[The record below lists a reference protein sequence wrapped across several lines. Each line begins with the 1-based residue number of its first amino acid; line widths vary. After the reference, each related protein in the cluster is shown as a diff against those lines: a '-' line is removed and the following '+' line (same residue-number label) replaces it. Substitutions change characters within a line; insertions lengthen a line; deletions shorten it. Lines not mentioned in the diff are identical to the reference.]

1 MAMNPDVPLHYQIY
15 QQMRAEIEDGLWTG
29 RGDFPG
35 EEDLAQRFGV
45 SVITTRKA
53 LTRLAEERWIDR
65 GRGRRSQVIPR
76 TKAAARSNGSPNV
89 FPLRLSHPY
98 SYKLLSHGLGVPSAE
113 ACQAFG
119 VPAGS
124 WLWQCSRLRTFRGAL
139 HSVTYNVQ
147 RPEIGSHHSLANLR
161 KLPMAQLLTLV
172 GKEIAQVT
180 RRLSAAPAPVAVA
193 AALNIP
199 VQHPTQLHTFTMRDI
214 AGEVVEWVRIYL
226 HPDESSPV
234 EVLNLED
241 GCWRP
246 TVTP

>member
-1 MAMNPDVPLHYQIY
+1 MNPDVPLHYQIY

-29 RGDFPG
+29 RDDFPG

-53 LTRLAEERWIDR
+53 LTRLAEERLIDR
-65 GRGRRSQVIPR
+65 GRGRRSQVLHMVKP
-76 TKAAARSNGSPNV
+76 ASRSDGAPVV
-89 FPLRLSHPY
+89 FPLQLLRPY
-98 SYKLLSHGLGVPSAE
+98 GYKLLSHGLGIPSAE

-124 WLWQCSRLRTFRGAL
+124 ALWQCSRLRTFQSAL

-147 RPEIGSHHSLANLR
+147 RPQIGSRHTVANLR

-172 GKEIAQVT
+172 GKEIAHVT
-180 RRLSAAPAPVAVA
+180 RRLSAAPAPVEVA
-193 AALNIP
+193 AALNIA
-199 VQHPTQLHTFTMRDI
+199 VQHPTLLHTFTMRDV
-214 AGEVVEWVRIYL
+214 AGDVIEWVRLYL
-226 HPDESSPV
+226 HPNESSPT
-234 EVLNLED
+234 EVLNLAD

-246 TVTP
+246 TVAP